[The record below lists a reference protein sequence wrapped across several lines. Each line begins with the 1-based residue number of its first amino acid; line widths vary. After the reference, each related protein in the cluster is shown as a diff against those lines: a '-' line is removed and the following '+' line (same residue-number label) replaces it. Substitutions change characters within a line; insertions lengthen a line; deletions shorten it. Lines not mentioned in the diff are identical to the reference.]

1 MLGKSAFF
9 KGCARISWG
18 NYETFTLRRLTL
30 LLFPL
35 FLLAS
40 GCETLRKTTMEDLGQ
55 EEVST
60 FILVRHA
67 EKQMGDKPELTDDG
81 KTRADRLAFMLE
93 RVDLD
98 AVYSTRTKRTRGTA
112 GPTAAAHDLS
122 VIDYDPQQLQA
133 FAHDLKRLYKGKT
146 VLVVG
151 HSNTTP
157 ALANYLAS
165 TDRFPR
171 FSELDYTN
179 YYVVTIPRIG
189 KPRVLKM
196 RY

>member
-1 MLGKSAFF
+1 MVGHEHTA
-9 KGCARISWG
+9 
-18 NYETFTLRRLTL
+18 LRRLL
-30 LLFPL
+30 LLLTPL
-35 FLLAS
+35 LLLAS
-40 GCETLRKTTMEDLGQ
+40 GCQSLRKTAIEEFGD

-67 EKQMGDKPELTDDG
+67 EKQMGDKPALTDDG
-81 KTRADRLAFMLE
+81 TARAERLAFMLE
-93 RVDLD
+93 RVDLN

-112 GPTAAAHDLS
+112 RPTAISHKLN
-122 VIDYDPQQLQA
+122 VRDYDPQQLQD
-133 FAHDLKRLYKGKT
+133 FARDLKRLYRGKT

-157 ALANYLAS
+157 ALANYLAG

-171 FSELDYTN
+171 FNELDYTN

-189 KPRVLKM
+189 EPRVLKM